1 MHAQNATLQVLIQ
14 GSIKNRKK
22 KLKSLSFCVKKKLY
36 TVPLKSKALFTRKE
50 GDPAPTVTLAR
61 GLQ

>member
-1 MHAQNATLQVLIQ
+1 MHAQNATLQLLIQ

-22 KLKSLSFCVKKKLY
+22 KVEKPQFLCEKKLY

-50 GDPAPTVTLAR
+50 GDPAPRVTLAR